1 MGDFMKILD
10 VRIDEVTMDEAVDR
24 VKFFLNEDKM
34 HLICTP
40 NPEMIMTAQD
50 DAEFKSILNSSE
62 LNIPDGTGIVWA
74 SKKLSGNI
82 NERVA
87 GFDFIHRIFEL
98 GKDKDISFYFLG
110 SKPGVAEL
118 AGKKIE
124 ENYFGTRVVGSR
136 DGYFSLEE
144 EKKVIKEINSKNP
157 DVLLV
162 AMGAP
167 KQERFI
173 NKYKDK
179 LNCKV
184 AIGVGGCFDV
194 IAGNV
199 KRAPKIFI
207 KLRLE
212 WLYRG
217 LTDFKR
223 LKRLGAIPKFM
234 IAIKR
239 ERRKK

>member
-1 MGDFMKILD
+1 MKILD
-10 VRIDEVTMDEAVDR
+10 VRIDEVTMDEAVDKVKTFLTEDR
-24 VKFFLNEDKM
+24 V

-40 NPEMIMTAQD
+40 NPEMLMTAQD
-50 DAEFKSILNSSE
+50 DAEFKNILNSSE

-74 SKKLSGNI
+74 SKKLNGNI

-98 GKDKDISFYFLG
+98 GKEREISFYFLG
-110 SKPGVAEL
+110 SKPKVAEN

-124 ENYFGTRVVGSR
+124 KIYSGTKIVGSR

-144 EKKVIKEINSKNP
+144 EKKVVKEINAKNP

-173 NKYKDK
+173 NKYKEK

-223 LKRLGAIPKFM
+223 LKRLGAIPRFM
-234 IAIKR
+234 IAIKG
-239 ERRKK
+239 ESKRK

>member
-1 MGDFMKILD
+1 MDILGI
-10 VRIDEVTMDEAVDR
+10 RIDEVDMDEAVGK
-24 VKFFLNEDKM
+24 VETFFTEDKV

-50 DAEFKSILNSSE
+50 DDEFKRILNSSD
-62 LNIPDGTGIVWA
+62 LNIPDGTGVIWA
-74 SKKLSGNI
+74 AKKMGKPLK
-82 NERVA
+82 ERVT

-98 GKDKDISFYFLG
+98 GQDMDISFFFLG
-110 SKPGVAEL
+110 SKPGVANL
-118 AGKKIE
+118 AKEKIE
-124 ENYFGTRVVGSR
+124 EKYVGIDVVGTH
-136 DGYFSLEE
+136 DGYFSVEE
-144 EKKVIKEINSKNP
+144 EEAVINEINANHP

-179 LNCKV
+179 LNCKI

-194 IAGNV
+194 ISGNV
-199 KRAPKIFI
+199 KRAPDIFI

-217 LTDFKR
+217 LSDFKR
-223 LKRLGAIPKFM
+223 LKRLVAIPKFM
-234 IAIKR
+234 LEVNKEKKR
-239 ERRKK
+239 K

>member
-1 MGDFMKILD
+1 MKILD
-10 VRIDEVTMDEAVDR
+10 VRIDEVTMDEAVDKVKTFLTEDR
-24 VKFFLNEDKM
+24 V

-40 NPEMIMTAQD
+40 NPEMLMTAQD
-50 DAEFKSILNSSE
+50 DAEFKNILNSSE

-74 SKKLSGNI
+74 SKKLNGNI

-98 GKDKDISFYFLG
+98 GKDKNMSFYFLG
-110 SKPGVAEL
+110 SKPKVAEN

-124 ENYFGTRVVGSR
+124 EIYSGTKIVGSR
-136 DGYFSLEE
+136 DGYFPLEE
-144 EKKVIKEINSKNP
+144 EKKVVKEINAKNP

-173 NKYKDK
+173 NKYKEK

-223 LKRLGAIPKFM
+223 LKRLGAIPRFM
-234 IAIKR
+234 IAVKR
-239 ERRKK
+239 ESREK

>member
-1 MGDFMKILD
+1 MKILD
-10 VRIDEVTMDEAVDR
+10 VRIDEVTMAEAVDR
-24 VKFFLNEDKM
+24 VKSFLNEDKM

-124 ENYFGTRVVGSR
+124 ENYLGTRVVGSR

>member
-1 MGDFMKILD
+1 MKILD
-10 VRIDEVTMDEAVDR
+10 VRIDEVTMNEAVEK
-24 VKFFLNEDKM
+24 VKIFLDEDKM

-40 NPEMIMTAQD
+40 NPEMLMTAQD
-50 DAEFKSILNSSE
+50 DEEFKRILNSSE

-74 SKKLSGNI
+74 AEKLGNPLK
-82 NERVA
+82 ERVA

-98 GKDKDISFYFLG
+98 GKDKNISFYFLG
-110 SKPGVAEL
+110 SKPGVAET
-118 AGKKIE
+118 ASKKIE
-124 ENYFGTRVVGSR
+124 EKYPGIKVVGTN
-136 DGYFSLEE
+136 DGYFSVEE
-144 EKKVIKEINSKNP
+144 EKRVIKEINSKKP

-179 LNCKV
+179 LNCKI

-194 IAGNV
+194 ISGNV
-199 KRAPKIFI
+199 KRAPKLFI

-217 LTDFKR
+217 FTDFRR
-223 LKRLGAIPKFM
+223 LKRLGAIPRFM
-234 IAIKR
+234 IAVKR
-239 ERRKK
+239 ERKKK

>member
-1 MGDFMKILD
+1 MKILD
-10 VRIDEVTMDEAVDR
+10 VRIDEVTMNEAVEK
-24 VKFFLNEDKM
+24 VKIFLDEDKM

-40 NPEMIMTAQD
+40 NPEMLMTAQND
-50 DAEFKSILNSSE
+50 EEFKRILNSSE

-74 SKKLSGNI
+74 AEKLGNPLK
-82 NERVA
+82 ERVA

-98 GKDKDISFYFLG
+98 GKDKNISFYFLG
-110 SKPGVAEL
+110 SKPGVAET
-118 AGKKIE
+118 ASKKIE
-124 ENYFGTRVVGSR
+124 EKYPGIKVVGTN
-136 DGYFSLEE
+136 DGYFSVEE
-144 EKKVIKEINSKNP
+144 EKRVIKEINSKKP

-179 LNCKV
+179 LNCKI

-194 IAGNV
+194 ISGNV
-199 KRAPKIFI
+199 KRAPKLFI

-217 LTDFKR
+217 LTDFRR
-223 LKRLGAIPKFM
+223 LKRLGAIPRFM
-234 IAIKR
+234 IAVKR
-239 ERRKK
+239 ERKRKWS

>member
-1 MGDFMKILD
+1 MKILD
-10 VRIDEVTMDEAVDR
+10 VRIDEVTMNEAVEK
-24 VKFFLNEDKM
+24 VKIFLDEDKM

-40 NPEMIMTAQD
+40 NPEMLMTAQD
-50 DAEFKSILNSSE
+50 DEEFKRILNSSE

-74 SKKLSGNI
+74 AEKLGNPLK
-82 NERVA
+82 ERVA

-98 GKDKDISFYFLG
+98 GKDKNISFYFLG
-110 SKPGVAEL
+110 SKPGVAET
-118 AGKKIE
+118 ASKKIE
-124 ENYFGTRVVGSR
+124 EKYSGIKVVGTN
-136 DGYFSLEE
+136 DGYFSVEE
-144 EKKVIKEINSKNP
+144 EKGVIKEINFKKP

-179 LNCKV
+179 LNCKI

-194 IAGNV
+194 ISGNV
-199 KRAPKIFI
+199 KRAPKLFI

-217 LTDFKR
+217 LTDFRR
-223 LKRLGAIPKFM
+223 LKRLGAIPRFM
-234 IAIKR
+234 IAVKR
-239 ERRKK
+239 ERKRK

>member
-10 VRIDEVTMDEAVDR
+10 VRIDEVTMAEAVDR
-24 VKFFLNEDKM
+24 VKSFLNEDKM

-124 ENYFGTRVVGSR
+124 ENYLGTRVVGSR

>member
-1 MGDFMKILD
+1 MKILD
-10 VRIDEVTMDEAVDR
+10 VRIDEVTMDEAVDKVKTFLTEDR
-24 VKFFLNEDKM
+24 V

-40 NPEMIMTAQD
+40 NPEMLMTAQD
-50 DAEFKSILNSSE
+50 DAEFKNILNSSE

-74 SKKLSGNI
+74 SKKLNGNI

-98 GKDKDISFYFLG
+98 GKDKNMSFYFLG
-110 SKPGVAEL
+110 SKPKVAEN

-124 ENYFGTRVVGSR
+124 EIYSGTKIVGSR

-144 EKKVIKEINSKNP
+144 EKKVVKEINAKNP

-173 NKYKDK
+173 NKYKEK

-223 LKRLGAIPKFM
+223 LKRLGAIPRFM
-234 IAIKR
+234 IAVKR
-239 ERRKK
+239 ESREK

>member
-1 MGDFMKILD
+1 MKILD
-10 VRIDEVTMDEAVDR
+10 VRIDEVTMNEAVEK
-24 VKFFLNEDKM
+24 VKIFLDEDKM

-40 NPEMIMTAQD
+40 NPEMLMTAQND
-50 DAEFKSILNSSE
+50 EEFKRILNSSE

-74 SKKLSGNI
+74 AEKLGNPLK
-82 NERVA
+82 ERVA

-98 GKDKDISFYFLG
+98 GKDKNISFYFLG
-110 SKPGVAEL
+110 SKPGVAET
-118 AGKKIE
+118 ASKKIE
-124 ENYFGTRVVGSR
+124 EKYPGIKVVGTN
-136 DGYFSLEE
+136 DGYFSVEE
-144 EKKVIKEINSKNP
+144 EKRVIKEINSKKP

-179 LNCKV
+179 LNCKI

-194 IAGNV
+194 ISGNV
-199 KRAPKIFI
+199 KRAPKLFI

-217 LTDFKR
+217 LTDFRR
-223 LKRLGAIPKFM
+223 LKRLGAIPRFM
-234 IAIKR
+234 IAVKR
-239 ERRKK
+239 ERKRK

>member
-1 MGDFMKILD
+1 MKILD
-10 VRIDEVTMDEAVDR
+10 VRIDEVTMDEAVEKVKTFLDEDR
-24 VKFFLNEDKM
+24 M

-40 NPEMIMTAQD
+40 NPEMIMIAQD
-50 DAEFKSILNSSE
+50 DQEFKTILNSSE
-62 LNIPDGTGIVWA
+62 LNIPDGTGIIWA
-74 SKKLSGNI
+74 AEELGTRLK
-82 NERVA
+82 ERVA

-98 GKDKDISFYFLG
+98 GKDKNISFYFLG
-110 SKPGVAEL
+110 SKPGVAES

-124 ENYFGTRVVGSR
+124 EKYSGIKIVGAN
-136 DGYFSLEE
+136 DGYFSVEE
-144 EKKVIKEINSKNP
+144 EKSIIKEINSKHP

-194 IAGNV
+194 ISGNV
-199 KRAPKIFI
+199 KRAPKLFI

-217 LTDFKR
+217 LTDFRR
-223 LKRLGAIPKFM
+223 LKRLGAIPRFM
-234 IAIKR
+234 IAVKR
-239 ERRKK
+239 ERKKK